1 MKIADTPEGNEL
13 RENIASAKEE
23 ITWWP
28 KWKGGDGRLEEAKEM
43 WYKANPSE
51 DPRINI
57 LS

>member
-1 MKIADTPEGNEL
+1 MKIADTPEGDEL
-13 RENIASAKEE
+13 RETLASAREQV
-23 ITWWP
+23 TWMP
-28 KWKGGDGRLEEAKEM
+28 KWMGGDGRLEEAIEM